1 MGTFE
6 HVDDQAKKAEK
17 QSGFSTVLSNG
28 VPGSSVTLKA
38 EQSPP
43 GVSEQASEGRCQ
55 RRCANR
61 RYRFRLL
68 WLVFTNAGVSLESSS
83 FPFQPNE
90 SLPSNIPMSHLNLSR
105 ATFFIVRTS
114 GELKVPAGMHMYC
127 AAAWKAANSA
137 MPRSVHQYES
147 AFVTDLS

>member
-1 MGTFE
+1 M
-6 HVDDQAKKAEK
+6 
-17 QSGFSTVLSNG
+17 
-28 VPGSSVTLKA
+28 
-38 EQSPP
+38 
-43 GVSEQASEGRCQ
+43 
-55 RRCANR
+55 
-61 RYRFRLL
+61 L

-147 AFVTDLS
+147 AFVTDLSFDVSPSIIAKEAEKQLESLLGGQAKG